1 MFLYNFVII
10 AYLCVQIWGSMINRN
25 TYLKQLIA
33 LRGQK
38 LIKVVT
44 GIRRCGKSTL
54 FELFK
59 DVLKSES
66 ITDDNIH
73 SYNFEERENQTFS
86 SWAEIYD
93 TIVSKC
99 TESTNYVFL
108 DEVQLVPQF
117 EKLVDALFVK
127 KNIDLYIT
135 GSNAYLLS
143 SELATLLSGRYI
155 AINLHP
161 YSFAEYVSAFHN
173 ETRID
178 KLFNRYINGSCF
190 PEAVNIFQTSPDMVN
205 AYLRSLYETV
215 VVKDIVKR
223 RRLRKFD
230 SLQRIIDFVFDSVGS
245 VVSPNNIADCL
256 QKNANGVSHN
266 TVQKLLTYL
275 MESYLVYPVR
285 LYNIKGKRLLSANYK
300 YYVVDLGLRNIVNTN
315 RPDADLGHKLENV
328 VYFELM
334 RRGGEV
340 FAGRTDKGEVD
351 FVVKKYDGRMEYY
364 QVAYRV
370 DDEKTLNREISSLK
384 CIRDANP
391 KYLLSLDF
399 DESVV
404 DGVQKIN
411 VIDWLLQSDGAEA
424 PFFSD

>member
-1 MFLYNFVII
+1 MYICNLK
-10 AYLCVQIWGSMINRN
+10 CGCMIRRN
-25 TYLKQLIA
+25 TYLEQLTA
-33 LRGQK
+33 LRDQR

-54 FELFK
+54 FELFR
-59 DVLKSES
+59 DVLKSNGVA
-66 ITDDNIH
+66 DDNIH
-73 SYNFEERENQTFS
+73 SYNFEERENQEFE
-86 SWAEIYD
+86 SWTELYD
-93 TIVSKC
+93 SIVSKC
-99 TESTNYVFL
+99 SENINYVFL

-161 YSFAEYVSAFHN
+161 YSFAEYVSAFPA
-173 ETRID
+173 ETRTD
-178 KLFNRYINGSCF
+178 KLFHQYINGSCF
-190 PEAVNIFQTSPDMVN
+190 PEAVNILQASPDMVN
-205 AYLRSLYETV
+205 PYLRSLYDTI

-223 RRLRKFD
+223 WKLRKFD

-256 QKNANGVSHN
+256 QKNTNGVSHN

-275 MESYLVYPVR
+275 TESYLVYPVR
-285 LYNIKGKRLLSANYK
+285 LYNIKGKRLLAANYK
-300 YYVVDLGLRNIVNTN
+300 YYVVDLGFRNILNINNINT
-315 RPDADLGHKLENV
+315 DLGHKLENV
-328 VYFELM
+328 VYFELL

-340 FAGRTDKGEVD
+340 FAGRSDKGEVD

-411 VIDWLLQSDGAEA
+411 VIDWLLQTK
-424 PFFSD
+424 

>member
-1 MFLYNFVII
+1 
-10 AYLCVQIWGSMINRN
+10 MISRN
-25 TYLKQLIA
+25 TYLEQLIA

-59 DVLKSES
+59 DVLKSNGVAE
-66 ITDDNIH
+66 DNIH
-73 SYNFEERENQTFS
+73 SYNFEERENQVLE
-86 SWAEIYD
+86 SWTELYD
-93 TIVSKC
+93 SIISKC
-99 TESTNYVFL
+99 SENINYVFL

-161 YSFAEYVSAFHN
+161 YSFAEYVSAFHA
-173 ETRID
+173 ETRTD
-178 KLFNRYINGSCF
+178 KLFHQYMNGSCF
-190 PEAVNIFQTSPDMVN
+190 PEAVNILQASPDMVN
-205 AYLRSLYETV
+205 PYLRSLYDTI

-223 RRLRKFD
+223 RKLRKFD

-256 QKNANGVSHN
+256 QKNTNGVSHN

-275 MESYLVYPVR
+275 TESYLVYPVR
-285 LYNIKGKRLLSANYK
+285 LYNIKGKRLLAANYK
-300 YYVVDLGLRNIVNTN
+300 YYVVDLGFRNILNTN
-315 RPDADLGHKLENV
+315 NINTDLGHKLENV
-328 VYFELM
+328 VYFELL

-340 FAGRTDKGEVD
+340 FAGRSDKGEVD

-399 DESVV
+399 DERVV
-404 DGVQKIN
+404 DGIQKIN
-411 VIDWLLQSDGAEA
+411 VIDWLLQVK
-424 PFFSD
+424 

>member
-1 MFLYNFVII
+1 
-10 AYLCVQIWGSMINRN
+10 MISRN
-25 TYLKQLIA
+25 TYLEQLIA

-54 FELFK
+54 FELFR
-59 DVLKSES
+59 DVLRSKGVA
-66 ITDDNIH
+66 DDNIH
-73 SYNFEERENQTFS
+73 SYNFEERENQVFE
-86 SWAEIYD
+86 SWTELYD
-93 TIVSKC
+93 SIVSKC
-99 TESTNYVFL
+99 SENINYVFL

-161 YSFAEYVSAFHN
+161 YSFAEYVSAFPA
-173 ETRID
+173 ETRTD
-178 KLFNRYINGSCF
+178 KLFHQYINGSCF
-190 PEAVNIFQTSPDMVN
+190 PEAVNILQASPDMVN
-205 AYLRSLYETV
+205 PYLRSLYDTI

-223 RRLRKFD
+223 RKLRKFD

-256 QKNANGVSHN
+256 QKNTNGVSHN

-275 MESYLVYPVR
+275 TESYLVYPVR
-285 LYNIKGKRLLSANYK
+285 LYNIKGKRLLAANYK
-300 YYVVDLGLRNIVNTN
+300 YYVVDLGFRNILNTN
-315 RPDADLGHKLENV
+315 NINTDLGHKLENV
-328 VYFELM
+328 VYFELL

-340 FAGRTDKGEVD
+340 FAGRSDKGEVD

-399 DESVV
+399 DEGVI

-411 VIDWLLQSDGAEA
+411 VIDWLLQVK
-424 PFFSD
+424 